1 MYVSFPSGLIIAKKK
16 KPTGVVAM
24 EIHKFVTSINL
35 PYACVDFIVFLCLI
49 LYSFFN
55 LYSLRF
61 FLKIKIKEVAL
72 I

>member
-1 MYVSFPSGLIIAKKK
+1 
-16 KPTGVVAM
+16 M